1 MMGNRLKLSFDR
13 LPDELS
19 VFPLPGVLLLP
30 HGRLPLNI
38 FEPRYLNMVLDSLR
52 EDRLIGMVQATELAP
67 DPIPDDA
74 ELFKIGCVGKIVSF
88 AETRDG
94 RIQLVLDGLCRFGI
108 GGDFGL
114 RNGYRRV
121 SADYS
126 QFQQDM
132 EDPTQ
137 KVDRDVFRSLLERY
151 FKSKQIS
158 VDWDMVDRLEDN
170 FLIANLG
177 MMCPFNAQEKQAL
190 LEARDRVHM
199 TEIMMSLM
207 EMAIQES
214 VMTANDNSQVR
225 H

>member
-1 MMGNRLKLSFDR
+1 MMRNRLKLSFDR

-30 HGRLPLNI
+30 NGRLPLNI

-67 DPIPDDA
+67 DPVPDDA

-88 AETRDG
+88 AETPDG
-94 RIQLVLDGLCRFGI
+94 RIQLVLDGICRFGI

-126 QFQQDM
+126 QFQRDM
-132 EDPTQ
+132 DDPAQ
-137 KVDRDVFRSLLERY
+137 QLDRRAFRRLLESY
-151 FKSKQIS
+151 FKAKQIS
-158 VDWDMVDRLEDN
+158 VDWDMVDNLEDN

-190 LEARDRVHM
+190 LEARDYVHM

-214 VMTANDNSQVR
+214 AVTANDNSQVR

>member
-1 MMGNRLKLSFDR
+1 MMREHFRLSFDG
-13 LPDELS
+13 LPGELS

-30 HGRLPLNI
+30 NGRLPLNI

-52 EDRLIGMVQATELAP
+52 EDRLIGMVQATELRP

-74 ELFKIGCVGKIVSF
+74 ELFKIGCAGKIVSF
-88 AETRDG
+88 AETPDG
-94 RIQLVLDGLCRFGI
+94 QIQLVLEGVCRFGI

-132 EDPTQ
+132 DYPAHQ
-137 KVDRDVFRSLLERY
+137 IDRDVFRSLLERY
-151 FKSKQIS
+151 FKAKRIS
-158 VDWDMVDRLEDN
+158 VDWNMVDNLEDH

-177 MMCPFNAQEKQAL
+177 MMCPFDAQEKQAL
-190 LEARDRVHM
+190 LEARDYVHM

-207 EMAIQES
+207 EMAIQGS
-214 VMTANDNSQVR
+214 AVTANDNSQVR

>member
-1 MMGNRLKLSFDR
+1 MRNSLRLSFAD
-13 LPDELS
+13 LPGELS

-30 HGRLPLNI
+30 NGRLPLNI

-52 EDRLIGMVQATELAP
+52 EERLIGMVQATELAP

-74 ELFKIGCVGKIVSF
+74 DLFKIGCAGKIVSF
-88 AETRDG
+88 AETPDG
-94 RIQLVLDGLCRFGI
+94 QIQLVLEGVCRFGI
-108 GGDFGL
+108 QSDAGL

-126 QFQQDM
+126 LFQQDM
-132 EDPTQ
+132 DDPVQ
-137 KVDRDVFRSLLERY
+137 QIDRDVFRSLLESY
-151 FKSKQIS
+151 FKAKQIS
-158 VDWDMVDRLEDN
+158 VDWDMVDTLEDH

-190 LEARDRVHM
+190 LEARNHAHM

-214 VMTANDNSQVR
+214 AVTANDNSQVR

>member
-1 MMGNRLKLSFDR
+1 MMRNSLRLSFDR
-13 LPDELS
+13 LPGELS

-30 HGRLPLNI
+30 NGRLPLNI

-88 AETRDG
+88 AETPDG
-94 RIQLVLDGLCRFGI
+94 RIQLVLDGVCRFGI
-108 GGDFGL
+108 GSDFGL

-132 EDPTQ
+132 DGPAQ
-137 KVDRDVFRSLLERY
+137 QLDRDIFRSLLDRY
-151 FKSKQIS
+151 FKAKQIS
-158 VDWDMVDRLEDN
+158 VDWDMVDNLEDN
-170 FLIANLG
+170 LLIANLG

-190 LEARDRVHM
+190 LEARDHVHM

-214 VMTANDNSQVR
+214 AMTANDNSQVR